1 MNTTAALLTALCAL
15 SPGLLAQCDLVDVS
29 STMSGHLFN
38 HTIDRCADVNGDG
51 IADLAVGDP
60 RAVPPVVRIVSGA
73 TGAPLMV
80 IAAPAGASFFGTSVA
95 SIGDTNGD
103 GIAELAIGTSTS
115 TSFPKGVAFLY
126 SLAAPSSP
134 LATLTDTSAST
145 LMFGRQVAAAGDID
159 ADGVP
164 DVLVSVLHT
173 GLDGGEIQVRS
184 GATGANVRTLQSGPP
199 GEASGFNSDF
209 GVGLA
214 GGADVTGDGVPD
226 VIVGAPFSKQGG
238 TIFGRVKLYSGATGA
253 VVRTEVGTVA
263 GAQLGSDVAFI
274 ADIDLDGVADLAIG
288 GAAGPGIAAN
298 ASGVKIESGATGA
311 TLRMHPGI
319 TMNSKLG
326 FAVRAVGDVD
336 GDGHGD
342 YGATAYSP
350 FASSSASAAIVWSGA
365 TGLEIVALASHV
377 PLQSVPSPGYFVGI
391 APLADVDA
399 NGKAEVAVLSM
410 GAPLAP
416 TSPARLLVMRASGGS
431 LAQAALSDGCPV
443 GSSSVRPALSVS
455 GCLESGGVIQLDA
468 YSMFNP
474 LLVVSATTG
483 ATLLP
488 GGCML
493 TVGFPA
499 LVLPMPVTIEDHH
512 GLTAHLPL
520 FTGPATLHLQA
531 IGTSTLPGSSYRA
544 TGRSTLTIP

>member
-145 LMFGRQVAAAGDID
+145 LMFGRQVAAAGDVD
-159 ADGVP
+159 SDGIP

-184 GATGANVRTLQSGPP
+184 GATGANVRTLQSGPL

-274 ADIDLDGVADLAIG
+274 ADVDQDGVADIAIG

-336 GDGHGD
+336 GDGRGD
-342 YGATAYSP
+342 YGATGFSP
-350 FASSSASAAIVWSGA
+350 FAAILRVGRDRVVGRDGSRDRRARESCPGPNRADHGVLQHHRTARRSGR
-365 TGLEIVALASHV
+365 G
-377 PLQSVPSPGYFVGI
+377 
-391 APLADVDA
+391 
-399 NGKAEVAVLSM
+399 
-410 GAPLAP
+410 
-416 TSPARLLVMRASGGS
+416 RSGGGRGLVAEPAVRAVHERS
-431 LAQAALSDGCPV
+431 IALHACERRLVAAGGADGRMLGQRFAGVAPSARHQRLS
-443 GSSSVRPALSVS
+443 
-455 GCLESGGVIQLDA
+455 GV
-468 YSMFNP
+468 
-474 LLVVSATTG
+474 
-483 ATLLP
+483 
-488 GGCML
+488 
-493 TVGFPA
+493 
-499 LVLPMPVTIEDHH
+499 ERDHSDRR
-512 GLTAHLPL
+512 LR
-520 FTGPATLHLQA
+520 Q
-531 IGTSTLPGSSYRA
+531 R
-544 TGRSTLTIP
+544 

>member
-1 MNTTAALLTALCAL
+1 MKSTAAALTALCAL

-29 STMSGHLFN
+29 LTLGGNLFN
-38 HTIDRCADVNGDG
+38 RTIDRCADVNGDG

-80 IAAPAGASFFGTSVA
+80 IAAPAGASFFGSSVA
-95 SIGDTNGD
+95 SIGDTTGD
-103 GIAELAIGTSTS
+103 GIAELAIGASTS

-126 SLAAPSSP
+126 SLAAPSTP

-145 LMFGRQVAAAGDID
+145 LMFGRQVAAAGDVD
-159 ADGVP
+159 SDGIP

-274 ADIDLDGVADLAIG
+274 ADVDQDGVADIAIG
-288 GAAGPGIAAN
+288 GAAGPGIASSG
-298 ASGVKIESGATGA
+298 SGVKIESGASGA
-311 TLRMHPGI
+311 TLRMHPGL
-319 TMNSKLG
+319 TANSKLG
-326 FAVRAVGDVD
+326 SCVRSVGDVD
-336 GDGHGD
+336 GDGVGD
-342 YGATAYSP
+342 YGAVGFSPSVANTASP
-350 FASSSASAAIVWSGA
+350 AIVWSGA

-377 PLQSVPSPGYFVGI
+377 PVQTEPTTEYFSTI
-391 APLADVDA
+391 APLGDLDGDGA
-399 NGKAEVAVLSM
+399 AEVAVLSQNQPF
-410 GAPLAP
+410 APS
-416 TSPARLLVMRASGGS
+416 TSARLRFMRASAGS
-431 LAQAALSDGCPV
+431 LLQAAQTEGCSVSGSPV
-443 GSSSVRPALSVS
+443 SRPALVIS
-455 GCLESGGVIQLDA
+455 GCLESSGTIQIDA
-468 YSMFNP
+468 YGSGDP
-474 LLVVSATTG
+474 LLFVSAITG
-483 ATLLP
+483 SIPLP
-488 GGCML
+488 GSCAL
-493 TVGFPA
+493 TIGLPA
-499 LVLPMPVTIEDHH
+499 IVVPLPKSGDHYT
-512 GLTAHLPL
+512 LNAHLPS
-520 FTGPATLHLQA
+520 FSTPVTLHLQSA
-531 IGTSTLPGSSYRA
+531 GWQNSGSPNLAAS
-544 TGRSTLTIP
+544 GRSTLTLP